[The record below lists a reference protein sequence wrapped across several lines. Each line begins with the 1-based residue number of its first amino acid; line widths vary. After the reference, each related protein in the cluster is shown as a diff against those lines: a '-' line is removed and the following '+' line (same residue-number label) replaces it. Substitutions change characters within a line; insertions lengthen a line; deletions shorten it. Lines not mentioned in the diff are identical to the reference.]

1 MNRGGR
7 LARWLWCIWGALF
20 SGAPFVLYER
30 DSAALG
36 AVVAPMHLSP
46 FSVSLALLVICGAH
60 LARSQLPQ
68 ACSDERSIAVPAFG
82 AIGILTLGLTVVL
95 ELACAGARDGLL
107 RLSLYQSGPR
117 LLSLTLGLTV
127 VLELA
132 CAGARDGL
140 LRLSLYQ
147 SGPRLLSVVLQ
158 GVSLA
163 CWLLFGKAVLRSE
176 RAGEVATKSGFKAG
190 ACFVYASLVPLA
202 LYCLALWGSFSGLTP
217 FVLCGASAA
226 LSLLVL
232 ARGVRRGF
240 PSHST

>member
-117 LLSLTLGLTV
+117 LLS
-127 VLELA
+127 
-132 CAGARDGL
+132 
-140 LRLSLYQ
+140 
-147 SGPRLLSVVLQ
+147 VVLQ

-190 ACFVYASLVPLA
+190 ACFAYASLVPLA

>member
-117 LLSLTLGLTV
+117 LLS
-127 VLELA
+127 
-132 CAGARDGL
+132 
-140 LRLSLYQ
+140 
-147 SGPRLLSVVLQ
+147 VVLQ

-190 ACFVYASLVPLA
+190 ACFAYA
-202 LYCLALWGSFSGLTP
+202 
-217 FVLCGASAA
+217 
-226 LSLLVL
+226 
-232 ARGVRRGF
+232 
-240 PSHST
+240 